1 MPWTKE
7 WLPLGGKNGILTINS
22 VLDLV
27 KMQSEII
34 GEEGVQHV
42 KVQMCREKAKAGGQK
57 LQAVN

>member
-1 MPWTKE
+1 
-7 WLPLGGKNGILTINS
+7 
-22 VLDLV
+22 
-27 KMQSEII
+27 MQSEII